1 MNLDARLQ
9 CATLLNSVDFTPVPS
24 RGTSRTL
31 DLKSAL
37 CVGTDLLS
45 LKRKGDK
52 SIAEW
57 SI

>member
-9 CATLLNSVDFTPVPS
+9 CATLFNSVDFTPVPS
-24 RGTSRTL
+24 RGTARTL
-31 DLKSAL
+31 DWKSVL
-37 CVGTDLLS
+37 NVGTDLLS
-45 LKRKGDK
+45 LKCKGDK